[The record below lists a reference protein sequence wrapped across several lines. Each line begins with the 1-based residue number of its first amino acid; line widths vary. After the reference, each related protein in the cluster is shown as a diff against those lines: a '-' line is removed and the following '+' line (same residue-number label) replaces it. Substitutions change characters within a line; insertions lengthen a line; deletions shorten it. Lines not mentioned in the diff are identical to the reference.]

1 MTILQDQE
9 RQVFS
14 SGILRLVGYG
24 LLLMAVIDVSFLLIP
39 PQLINP
45 LWQFQTMGAII
56 ERVPVALLGMILVYY
71 GEKSDRATIETS
83 ILKGLSWFS
92 LLAAILLMLMIPLNI
107 SNGLQIYHQHN
118 ATADAQFGNQ
128 KKTIQQFKQQL
139 EAANSKAEIGA
150 ILQQQTQQKINIP
163 DSVNSQKLKTDIIT
177 NLQNNQDSISDQE
190 QAFRAQKRTLLIKQG
205 LKWNLG
211 ALIASILFFLI
222 WKSTAWSRRMMI
234 KNED

>member
-24 LLLMAVIDVSFLLIP
+24 LLLMTVVDVVFLLIP
-39 PQLINP
+39 PQLIDP
-45 LWQFQTMGAII
+45 LWQFQTMGAIV
-56 ERVPVALLGMILVYY
+56 ERAPISLLGMVLVYF
-71 GEKSDRATIETS
+71 GEKSDRAAIETS
-83 ILKGLSWFS
+83 ILRGLSWFS
-92 LLAAILLMLMIPLNI
+92 LLAAILLMLTIPLNI
-107 SNGLQIYHQHN
+107 SNGLQIYDQHS

-128 KKTIQQFKQQL
+128 KETIRQFKEQL

-150 ILQQQTQQKINIP
+150 ILQQQSQQKVNIP
-163 DSVNSQKLKTDIIT
+163 DSVNTQKLKKDIIA
-177 NLQNNQDSISDQE
+177 NLQNNQDSITNQE
-190 QAFRAQKRTLLIKQG
+190 QAFRSQKRTLLLKQG

-222 WKSTAWSRRMMI
+222 WKSTTWARRI
-234 KNED
+234 R